1 MAHEN
6 EQFISE
12 ARTFTIQ
19 HLTHSF
25 AFIQLIPSNLYC
37 ACFQLTNSFS
47 HATAPTVG
55 HFFPRN
61 FTAIEMDP
69 SQSYARTISQ
79 KSFSRMTH
87 THPVRATASVFLW
100 FRMFSACSAVQ
111 WRCKSEIEL

>member
-12 ARTFTIQ
+12 ARTFTSQ

-87 THPVRATASVFLW
+87 THSQSDSQRFL
-100 FRMFSACSAVQ
+100 MVSNVQ
-111 WRCKSEIEL
+111 CV